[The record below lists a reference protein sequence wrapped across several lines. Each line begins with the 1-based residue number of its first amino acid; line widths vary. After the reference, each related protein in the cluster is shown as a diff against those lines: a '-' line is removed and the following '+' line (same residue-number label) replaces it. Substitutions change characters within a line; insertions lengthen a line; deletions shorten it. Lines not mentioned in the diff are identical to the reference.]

1 MRQNLHDFLVLEE
14 ATLHLDPLCPIGFQF
29 PESLIFRPVIHTVPT
44 FPVSSSS
51 ESDSRMELT
60 ML

>member
-1 MRQNLHDFLVLEE
+1 MIFWCYRRLPFTLTYFVLLV
-14 ATLHLDPLCPIGFQF
+14 FQF
-29 PESLIFRPVIHTVPT
+29 PERLIFRPVIHFVPV

-51 ESDSRMELT
+51 ESDSRMELA